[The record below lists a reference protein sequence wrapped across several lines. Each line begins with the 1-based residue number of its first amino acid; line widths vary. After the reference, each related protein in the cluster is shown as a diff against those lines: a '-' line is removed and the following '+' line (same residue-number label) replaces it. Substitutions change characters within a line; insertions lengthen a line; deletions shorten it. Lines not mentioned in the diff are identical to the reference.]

1 LAGSFYHLILAQKA
15 APLAFP
21 EPGQRSD
28 VVLTSF
34 AAGSVA
40 PDLGFFPDGPASFS
54 HRVHH
59 ESTGDFVDLM
69 VAGADSPEDQAFARG
84 WALHVLTDI
93 TIHPFINAE
102 AAKRGVSGNKK
113 DRSQLWHKK
122 LEWGFDCHALS
133 SEQVVGIDVRVDALK
148 QTAPSGAFLMA
159 AAQMYGGDAS
169 DPDIRRGWTSMVCWL
184 ARIMRILLWTGSVTW
199 PQSGFFMGLCS
210 RPLKPLTRGVGKLLE
225 VHEALDDAAAV
236 ARPHIPDAGFI
247 QTMAGLGNA
256 ALERYGKVVA
266 AGLSNL
272 PNLDLDTGQ
281 EIDRGQSNNQ

>member
-28 VVLTSF
+28 AVLTSF
-34 AAGSVA
+34 AAGVVA
-40 PDLGFFPDGPASFS
+40 PDLGFFPDGPTSFS

-59 ESTGDFVDLM
+59 ESTGDFVGAL
-69 VAGADSPEDQAFARG
+69 VAGADSPEDQAFAKG

-93 TIHPFINAE
+93 AIHPFINAE
-102 AAKRGVSGNKK
+102 ADRRGISGTKK

-122 LEWGFDCHALS
+122 LEWGFDCHVLS
-133 SEQVVGIDVRVDALK
+133 SEQVAGIDVRVDALK
-148 QTAPSGAFLMA
+148 QTDPSSAFLMA

-169 DPDIRRGWTSMVCWL
+169 QLGIRRGWTSMVCWV
-184 ARIMRILLWTGSVTW
+184 ARIMRILLWTGSFTW
-199 PQSGFFMGLCS
+199 PQSGFPIRLCS

-225 VHEALDDAAAV
+225 VHEALYDAAAV
-236 ARPHIPDAGFI
+236 ARPHVPDAGFI
-247 QTMAGLGNA
+247 ETMTGLGNS
-256 ALERYGKVVA
+256 ALERYGEVVA

-281 EIDRGQSNNQ
+281 EIDRGPSND